1 MTGIFVT
8 CNTDAGYFP
17 IDKVGSFAYWI
28 KGGGLHLHGSGLFK
42 GKVAGPWQAEMM
54 AMINALHVLKKAK
67 PAPVIGFIFNCDN
80 NGARPGK
87 TGHQLRQTLQK
98 AIKEFKEDAKTRLG
112 KEEFKR
118 VMKNV
123 KEYAIFRHVKAH
135 GPTDEKRTWVNDYL
149 DKQCKKELRKW
160 LAEHKKNKHE
170 AI

>member
-1 MTGIFVT
+1 
-8 CNTDAGYFP
+8 
-17 IDKVGSFAYWI
+17 
-28 KGGGLHLHGSGLFK
+28 
-42 GKVAGPWQAEMM
+42 MM

-98 AIKEFKEDAKTRLG
+98 AIKEFKEDAKARLG

-123 KEYAIFRHVKAH
+123 KQYAIFRHVQAH
-135 GPTDEKRTWVNDYL
+135 THTDTKRNYVNDLL
-149 DKQCKKELRKW
+149 DKQCKARLIEW
-160 LAEHKKNKHE
+160 LKEHKKNKHL